1 MHTIPLLTEK
11 PKIKKNI
18 LLYKT
23 LTRKARQTKQSF
35 IKTKNS
41 EKKKRFAVK
50 LLNYK
55 ITLNIATAKAT
66 HTSHL
71 HEIAAKI
78 QHL

>member
-11 PKIKKNI
+11 PKIKNI

-35 IKTKNS
+35 IKTKIA
-41 EKKKRFAVK
+41 KKKRFAVK

-55 ITLNIATAKAT
+55 ITLNIATVKAT

-71 HEIAAKI
+71 HKIAAKI

>member
-11 PKIKKNI
+11 PKNKKIYYSTKHSQEKQDKQNKV
-18 LLYKT
+18 LL
-23 LTRKARQTKQSF
+23 KQ
-35 IKTKNS
+35 KLQ
-41 EKKKRFAVK
+41 KKRFAVK

-71 HEIAAKI
+71 HKIAAKI